1 MSVVVELVHPDT
13 EVHVDYEGKHQLFLL
28 AAYDKNGAK
37 LPLEDIEYIAEEM
50 NDVFT
55 LPNAKNMTIHEIVA
69 EVKDRSVHNNE
80 GWVASIGDR
89 LVKFKYETYIGMM
102 VESKLSY
109 KYIMN
114 CMKNDRLDK
123 MLSTLPEEIR
133 EVAYEMVE
141 DVKKK
146 TNRSGY
152 QALYTLYNEKE
163 GGNAYFKTVC
173 REYWREW
180 TRANA

>member
-1 MSVVVELVHPDT
+1 
-13 EVHVDYEGKHQLFLL
+13 
-28 AAYDKNGAK
+28 
-37 LPLEDIEYIAEEM
+37 
-50 NDVFT
+50 
-55 LPNAKNMTIHEIVA
+55 MTIHEIVA
-69 EVKDRSVHNNE
+69 EVEDRSVHNNE

-133 EVAYEMVE
+133 EVAYKMVG

-152 QALYTLYNEKE
+152 QSLYTLYNEKE

-173 REYWREW
+173 REYWRSRFS
-180 TRANA
+180 TSA

>member
-1 MSVVVELVHPDT
+1 
-13 EVHVDYEGKHQLFLL
+13 
-28 AAYDKNGAK
+28 
-37 LPLEDIEYIAEEM
+37 
-50 NDVFT
+50 
-55 LPNAKNMTIHEIVA
+55 
-69 EVKDRSVHNNE
+69 
-80 GWVASIGDR
+80 
-89 LVKFKYETYIGMM
+89 MM

-133 EVAYEMVE
+133 EVAYEMVD

-146 TNRSGY
+146 TNRHGY
-152 QALYTLYNEKE
+152 QSLYTLYNEKE

-173 REYWREW
+173 REYWRAW
-180 TRANA
+180 SSTSV

>member
-1 MSVVVELVHPDT
+1 MKSLMRS
-13 EVHVDYEGKHQLFLL
+13 K
-28 AAYDKNGAK
+28 
-37 LPLEDIEYIAEEM
+37 IEP
-50 NDVFT
+50 VQ
-55 LPNAKNMTIHEIVA
+55 
-69 EVKDRSVHNNE
+69 NNE

-123 MLSTLPEEIR
+123 MLMTLPEEVR
-133 EVAYEMVE
+133 DVAYNMVNE
-141 DVKKK
+141 VKNK
-146 TNRSGY
+146 TNRQGY
-152 QALYTLYNEKE
+152 QSLYTLYNDNE

-173 REYWREW
+173 REYWRSCM
-180 TRANA
+180 AKSS

>member
-1 MSVVVELVHPDT
+1 
-13 EVHVDYEGKHQLFLL
+13 
-28 AAYDKNGAK
+28 
-37 LPLEDIEYIAEEM
+37 
-50 NDVFT
+50 
-55 LPNAKNMTIHEIVA
+55 
-69 EVKDRSVHNNE
+69 
-80 GWVASIGDR
+80 
-89 LVKFKYETYIGMM
+89 MM

-141 DVKKK
+141 VVKKK
-146 TNRSGY
+146 TNRNGY

-173 REYWREW
+173 REYWRAW
-180 TRANA
+180 ISASA